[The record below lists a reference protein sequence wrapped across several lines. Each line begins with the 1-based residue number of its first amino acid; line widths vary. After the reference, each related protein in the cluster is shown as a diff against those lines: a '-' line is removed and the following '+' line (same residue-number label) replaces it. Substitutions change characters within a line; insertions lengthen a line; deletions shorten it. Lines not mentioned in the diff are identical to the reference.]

1 MVTNNKVLT
10 VSYGTFSCT
19 LEGFEESFD
28 TMKAIAEY
36 FRDLAADDRYFGAEP
51 PTPDAEMLARIAE
64 KEIARRVSA
73 RMDQGTIVLSTNAPQ
88 PTVATPASA
97 AAPAAAPVAPPVAQN
112 DAPAAAPTT
121 PEVASAPAPQPPLTT
136 APQADASTQAT
147 AQQTLAEDVAPA
159 AITPSVTD
167 SVLSAIAND
176 TLDTAPAED
185 DLYIE
190 DAIENVSDD
199 TPIDL
204 GAIAAVVSAD
214 EHAEEELS
222 DTAVEEAVAEE
233 IAETAEDT
241 TAEDTVEE
249 APEEEA
255 LTVSA
260 EDQDTAEAEDSAEEL
275 QDHSEEQAEET
286 ADTPATDT
294 ASDDAPLVLE
304 NVVED
309 SSDPFAEPA
318 TELSDWDAEEEED
331 STAYEENSIAAKLE
345 RIRAV
350 VSRSAEAPAEMEE
363 VTAADPAEAEDQAS
377 ERNIFD
383 EADVAAPSE
392 EEISPT
398 ADAEAGDTA
407 QTEEAVANM
416 IASEADLLADGEEYT
431 ADAAESTAT
440 TEDTAPLR
448 ARVVRMKK
456 ADFEEAVAAGLLEAE
471 PVEDDADPQDAPAS
485 SLTPEDEAE
494 LLSEL
499 AQVEAELKQAD
510 AEPTE
515 SADDADLAE
524 DAENL
529 FAEDPTEA
537 PTQAAAPAPERAVQ
551 TEADLSRLM
560 AKADSEMQ
568 EPAGKGRRSAIAHL
582 RAAVAATRAEK
593 RNKSAASDADD
604 TSAYRSDL
612 ASAVSPASDMAD
624 ATQPAASPLKLVAA
638 QRVDGAPASADSSGT
653 EAAPTKRAPR
663 RIPVRPRRISADQFD
678 RDEAARA
685 AAPVSSGN
693 ATLSGFTDY
702 AKSVGATQL
711 PESVEAAAAY
721 LTYVEGMQ
729 RFTRPMLM
737 RMAREVNIPQ
747 FTREE
752 GLRSFGQLLR
762 EKKIEK
768 LAGGRFTATQAI
780 NFQPRDREA
789 G

>member
-88 PTVATPASA
+88 PTVATSA
-97 AAPAAAPVAPPVAQN
+97 PVAAPAAAPVAPTVAQN
-112 DAPAAAPTT
+112 VAPTAAPTT
-121 PEVASAPAPQPPLTT
+121 PEVASTPAPQPPLAA
-136 APQADASTQAT
+136 APQADIPPQAP
-147 AQQTLAEDVAPA
+147 AQQTFVEDVAPA

-190 DAIENVSDD
+190 DAIESVSDD

-222 DTAVEEAVAEE
+222 DTAVENAVAEE
-233 IAETAEDT
+233 IAETADDT
-241 TAEDTVEE
+241 LEE
-249 APEEEA
+249 ALEEEA

-275 QDHSEEQAEET
+275 QDHSEEQAEKT

-309 SSDPFAEPA
+309 SSDPFAETA
-318 TELSDWDAEEEED
+318 TELSDWDAEEDED

-350 VSRSAEAPAEMEE
+350 VSRSAEAPVEVEE
-363 VTAADPAEAEDQAS
+363 VTAADPAEDEEQTS

-383 EADVAAPSE
+383 EADVATPSE

-398 ADAEAGDTA
+398 ADAEAGNTA

-440 TEDTAPLR
+440 TEDTPPLR

-515 SADDADLAE
+515 SADEADLAD

-529 FAEDPTEA
+529 FAEDPSES

-593 RNKSAASDADD
+593 RNRPAASDADD

-612 ASAVSPASDMAD
+612 ASAVGPASDMAD

-638 QRVDGAPASADSSGT
+638 QRVDGAPAPADSSGT

-693 ATLSGFTDY
+693 ATLNGFTDY

-721 LTYVEGMQ
+721 LTYVEGVQ